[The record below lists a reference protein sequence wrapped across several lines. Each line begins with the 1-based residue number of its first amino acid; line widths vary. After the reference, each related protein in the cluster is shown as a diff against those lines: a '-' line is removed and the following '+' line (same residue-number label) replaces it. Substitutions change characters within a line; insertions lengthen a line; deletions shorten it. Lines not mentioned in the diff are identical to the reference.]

1 MVHRP
6 LLSNCTPIDS
16 APRHPTHLR
25 ISNARESAPFEHSSR
40 TAPLHARR
48 ERQQRPLRKAN
59 TVRAPSELASEP
71 ASTCLIA
78 SCREQHH
85 AAGWRGDTRVQG
97 ATSRC
102 CRRRHAT
109 PAGRESTR
117 PRANCDSPTAKRT
130 TGPFARRV
138 RERGG
143 ASQRTPPPTAAVANL
158 PPAYAIHDDSAVY
171 LDGLVAVAAAALLLA
186 PRTRH
191 LCVL

>member
-25 ISNARESAPFEHSSR
+25 ISNARELAPFEHSSR

-59 TVRAPSELASEP
+59 TVGAPSELASEP
-71 ASTCLIA
+71 ASPCLVA

-97 ATSRC
+97 MTSRC

-109 PAGRESTR
+109 PDGRESAR
-117 PRANCDSPTAKRT
+117 LSANCDSPHGEENDGSAN
-130 TGPFARRV
+130 PFGVFASEAARRSAHP
-138 RERGG
+138 RRPP
-143 ASQRTPPPTAAVANL
+143 RLLTPRRLTQ
-158 PPAYAIHDDSAVY
+158 S
-171 LDGLVAVAAAALLLA
+171 
-186 PRTRH
+186 TRLSH
-191 LCVL
+191 VS

>member
-6 LLSNCTPIDS
+6 FLSNCTPIDS

-117 PRANCDSPTAKRT
+117 PRANCDSPH
-130 TGPFARRV
+130 GEENVGVFAREAAR
-138 RERGG
+138 RSAHPR
-143 ASQRTPPPTAAVANL
+143 RPPRLPTSRRL
-158 PPAYAIHDDSAVY
+158 TQSTKTQPCI
-171 LDGLVAVAAAALLLA
+171 LMGLS
-186 PRTRH
+186 P
-191 LCVL
+191 